1 MLVFID
7 DSGDPGFKI
16 DRGSSQ
22 FFVIA
27 CVIFDDELD
36 AEEMALIIKRYR
48 RSLNWVDTHEFKFNK
63 TKKIYV
69 KELLHKVSTSTCNF
83 KIRAI
88 VIDKAKIYS
97 HELRNKQDSFYNYVI
112 KEVLAKSG
120 NLKQA
125 IVRLDGHSGR
135 EYKKQAI
142 TYLRREVNSHS
153 KKIKKVRFVDSK
165 TNNLIQLAD
174 LIAGSIHRY
183 YQIDKTDHLEYRKI
197 ISKHIDDI
205 WDFK

>member
-16 DRGSSQ
+16 GRGSSR

-27 CVIFDDELD
+27 CVIFDDKLD
-36 AEEMALIIKRYR
+36 AEETALIIKRYR

-69 KELLHKVSTSTCNF
+69 KELLHKVSTCNF

-88 VIDKAKIYS
+88 VIDKTKIYS
-97 HELRNKQDSFYNYVI
+97 HELRNKQDSFYNYAI

-153 KKIKKVRFVDSK
+153 KKIKKVRFVDYK

-174 LIAGSIHRY
+174 LIAGSIHSY

>member
-16 DRGSSQ
+16 GRGSSQ

-27 CVIFDDELD
+27 CVIFDDKLD
-36 AEEMALIIKRYR
+36 AEETALIIKRYR

-69 KELLHKVSTSTCNF
+69 KELLHKVSTCNF

-88 VIDKAKIYS
+88 VIDKTKIYS
-97 HELRNKQDSFYNYVI
+97 HELRNKQDSFYNYAI

-142 TYLRREVNSHS
+142 TYLRREVNSYS

-183 YQIDKTDHLEYRKI
+183 YQIDKTDRLEYRKI